1 MSLVLADQSKPSA
14 APAVKD
20 RPLEPGTLY
29 VVATPIGNLEDLTFR
44 ALRILQK
51 VDLIAAEDTRHS
63 RKLCNYYAINT
74 PLTSYFAH
82 NEESKGEKIVEKIRQ
97 GATVALV
104 TDAGTPAISDPG
116 YLLVKR
122 CREEQLR
129 VECVPGPSALVGA
142 LSISGFPSEQF
153 LFTGFLPA
161 KSALL
166 RRKISGFLN
175 EGQTVVCYESPRRLL
190 KTLELMQEE
199 LGPERQVA
207 IVRELTKIHEE
218 MIAGPLPDVIQTL
231 RMQGVRGEIVL
242 LLAPAA
248 QKVQN
253 ESVQEALQ
261 RVQAETGLP
270 MRQVVKQVARQFGL
284 PGSDVYKE
292 SLQIR
297 SKEGP

>member
-1 MSLVLADQSKPSA
+1 MIAGGQVG
-14 APAVKD
+14 KD

-44 ALRILQK
+44 ALRILQQ

-63 RKLCNYYAINT
+63 RKLCNYYAVKT

-82 NEESKGEKIVEKIRQ
+82 NEESKGEKIVERLRQ

-122 CREEQLR
+122 CRDENIR
-129 VECVPGPSALVGA
+129 VECVPGPSALIGA

-161 KSALL
+161 KSAVL

-175 EGQTVVCYESPRRLL
+175 EEQTVVCYESPRRLL
-190 KTLELMQEE
+190 KTLEVLQEE

-207 IVRELTKIHEE
+207 VVRELTKIHEE
-218 MIAGPLPDVIQTL
+218 MIAGPLPVVIDTL
-231 RMQGVRGEIVL
+231 RLKGVRGEIVL

-253 ESVQEALQ
+253 ESVQEALRRIQ
-261 RVQAETGLP
+261 EETGLP

-284 PGSDVYKE
+284 SGSDVYKE

-297 SKEGP
+297 SKEGRG